1 MNPAYFVLLG
11 RQGEPLAGAE
21 SDITTLNSIMRG
33 YHLADASGIIVRM
46 PRQVRIPTIPILIS
60 AFLVLLAATG
70 LAGAD
75 MKRVVFDSDARTREK
90 FPTEYVPALTHE
102 FPVSEHKWTLQE
114 LNPDLPSDWSKYQFL
129 VMELKSSTSQ
139 RFLLRLYTA
148 DGVRGMRFHQF
159 GGGVWIRAA
168 VPLSYF
174 QNQSRE
180 GQDLAAVFNKPRG
193 PFWMAV
199 VGPFGPIQTVQAL
212 AVAMV
217 APVGNP
223 TLEIRNVRLSNDDP
237 GSTIL
242 DKLPVVDE
250 FGQWIPAEYPG
261 KIRSLEQLKSEW
273 DREDKSCAPA
283 RSATV
288 GTAVSPA
295 PRPSPRASSASS
307 RSMASGGSWIP
318 TGTCSCPPESTAWEA
333 AEPPRVS
340 PAVKPTTPLSL
351 RRSSGG
357 TIGPPPHG
365 GRLLRMEPGAAI
377 RRQLGLQG
385 QRYGDPPHASLGF
398 EHGHQRAFERQADAV
413 YRHVARRANRAGVHG
428 HARCLLG
435 GVCPRRGCV
444 GAAQMAPLKDDPYLL
459 GYFIGN
465 EPAWPG
471 RESELADMILAGKET
486 ETQRRLQAF
495 LAGGDTPARRKEFV
509 LAAFE
514 HQLQTTN
521 RAARK
526 YDPHHLNL
534 GIRFGSLPPDDVIR
548 MGRLFDV
555 YSHNIYEY
563 APDREWVAKLYQL
576 TGRPLLIGEFH
587 FGTPTRGQ
595 AAALMQVANER
606 ERGMAYRYYLEQ
618 VASMPSCIGA
628 HWFAWLDESVTGR
641 MDGKNYSF
649 GYLDVT
655 DRASDD
661 FLAGIVATHKRM
673 WAVHA
678 GKIAA
683 FSRKAKVQ

>member
-1 MNPAYFVLLG
+1 
-11 RQGEPLAGAE
+11 
-21 SDITTLNSIMRG
+21 
-33 YHLADASGIIVRM
+33 
-46 PRQVRIPTIPILIS
+46 
-60 AFLVLLAATG
+60 
-70 LAGAD
+70 
-75 MKRVVFDSDARTREK
+75 
-90 FPTEYVPALTHE
+90 
-102 FPVSEHKWTLQE
+102 
-114 LNPDLPSDWSKYQFL
+114 
-129 VMELKSSTSQ
+129 
-139 RFLLRLYTA
+139 
-148 DGVRGMRFHQF
+148 
-159 GGGVWIRAA
+159 
-168 VPLSYF
+168 
-174 QNQSRE
+174 
-180 GQDLAAVFNKPRG
+180 
-193 PFWMAV
+193 
-199 VGPFGPIQTVQAL
+199 
-212 AVAMV
+212 
-217 APVGNP
+217 
-223 TLEIRNVRLSNDDP
+223 
-237 GSTIL
+237 
-242 DKLPVVDE
+242 
-250 FGQWIPAEYPG
+250 
-261 KIRSLEQLKSEW
+261 
-273 DREDKSCAPA
+273 
-283 RSATV
+283 
-288 GTAVSPA
+288 
-295 PRPSPRASSASS
+295 
-307 RSMASGGSWIP
+307 MASGGSWIP

-351 RRSSGG
+351 PPIFRRELSGRRPTAG
-357 TIGPPPHG
+357 DFYGWNLV
-365 GRLLRMEPGAAI
+365 RRYGASWDSKANDMVI
-377 RRQLGLQG
+377 RRMQAWGLNTATSALSKDKPMP
-385 QRYGDPPHASLGF
+385 YTAML
-398 EHGHQRAFERQADAV
+398 RAAQTAPVYMGMPDVYSEEFARSADAS
-413 YRHVARRANRAGVHG
+413 A
-428 HARCLLG
+428 
-435 GVCPRRGCV
+435 
-444 GAAQMAPLKDDPYLL
+444 AAQMAPLKDDPYLL

-486 ETQRRLQAF
+486 ETQRRLKAF

-641 MDGKNYSF
+641 MDGENYSF